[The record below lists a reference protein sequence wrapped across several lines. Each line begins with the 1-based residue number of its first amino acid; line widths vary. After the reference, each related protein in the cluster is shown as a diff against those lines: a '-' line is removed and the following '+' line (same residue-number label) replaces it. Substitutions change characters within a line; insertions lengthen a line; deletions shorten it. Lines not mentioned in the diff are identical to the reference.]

1 MSIFCLKIK
10 VVKSLEGYM
19 TKEPVV
25 LKRIDIQEEPPEKIC
40 HESGTSLEKAI
51 VLTANQPPGTNKML
65 IHLTAIQKEYQIVH
79 RMICACGKLGHAQ
92 IMMQMMIEKQGKKY
106 DVLKLRCPEK
116 GNTWTIYFDITDVL
130 KHVPQEEQ

>member
-1 MSIFCLKIK
+1 
-10 VVKSLEGYM
+10 M

-92 IMMQMMIEKQGKKY
+92 IMMQMMIHMEIRQFQQN
-106 DVLKLRCPEK
+106 L
-116 GNTWTIYFDITDVL
+116 
-130 KHVPQEEQ
+130 